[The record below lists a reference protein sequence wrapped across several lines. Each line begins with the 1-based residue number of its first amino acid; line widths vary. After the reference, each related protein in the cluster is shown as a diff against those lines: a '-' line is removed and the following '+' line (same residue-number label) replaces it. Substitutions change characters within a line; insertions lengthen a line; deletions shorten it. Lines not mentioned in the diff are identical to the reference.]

1 MIIIFQKNFISS
13 TEISSQK
20 VWIFC
25 MDENMDE
32 NRKNQSKVISMLLL
46 CNNYNLFIPDIEKN

>member
-25 MDENMDE
+25 MDENVDE

-46 CNNYNLFIPDIEKN
+46 CNNYYSSLI